1 MTLSDTKLRHF
12 IDKIKYKS
20 WEDLGHGTY
29 TLICFL
35 WTPSDVYITTNCN
48 PIIVADDNKTGILG
62 ITPSTHFLN
71 LLHKTL
77 CGPGNKKNLWEI
89 VESGNRVADVLKIRT
104 GKRGRP
110 PCPRVTVLTLKQKYG
125 NKQFQEYEF
134 GYRIINDEKE
144 KKREKNKSVKK
155 KLKTEN

>member
-1 MTLSDTKLRHF
+1 MTLSDTKLRHLIRHVD
-12 IDKIKYKS
+12 IDKIEYKS

-35 WTPSDVYITTNCN
+35 WVPSDVYVTTSSGKFNCN
-48 PIIVADDNKTGILG
+48 PIIVADDNKTGMLG
-62 ITPSTHFLN
+62 ITPSTQFLN

-125 NKQFQEYEF
+125 NKQFQE
-134 GYRIINDEKE
+134 
-144 KKREKNKSVKK
+144 
-155 KLKTEN
+155 L